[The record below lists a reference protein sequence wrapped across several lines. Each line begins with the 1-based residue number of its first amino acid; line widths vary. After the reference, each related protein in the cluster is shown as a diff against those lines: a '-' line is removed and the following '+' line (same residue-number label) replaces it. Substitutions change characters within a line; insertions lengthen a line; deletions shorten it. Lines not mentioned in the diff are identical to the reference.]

1 MLGRRIGRFVIERT
15 LGAGGMGA
23 VYAARDEVLDRLVAL
38 KVLPSA
44 HEGDP
49 ERRTRLLREARS
61 AAALS
66 HANVATVY
74 EAGEGEGIVFLAME
88 LVTGE
93 SLSSRLS
100 RGALSL
106 ESLIDVG
113 EGIARGLACAHAA
126 GVVHRD
132 LKPANVM
139 LTDDGTPKLVD
150 FGLAR
155 APDRAAPNVARESFT
170 GTVVGTPGYMAP
182 EQLRGDAIDA
192 RTDLFALGVVL
203 HELWAGRPPFGDS
216 GLTAMALTL
225 YEEPPALDAE
235 RAGAPPALIELVA
248 QLLQKDAAARP
259 SSSGEIV
266 RRLAGLRVQAAA
278 APDPVERAVAQRR
291 DREAIASTIEVV
303 RASRRPP
310 ESMTTLLGREE
321 DLASIER
328 VLASGARLLT
338 ITGSPG
344 IGKSVVASELCERL
358 RSRGERV
365 TSVAL
370 GPEARIDEL
379 EAALLLAL
387 RGQSATAKLTDLI
400 ALEEGVVHLDGGEA
414 CAAEL
419 AQRLRGWLGTS
430 RARFVTSR
438 RNVLGLDEEH
448 VVTLGPLVALASR
461 ELFLARARRVRPI
474 DTTNAEELAAID
486 TIVALLDGS
495 PLAIGLAASRV
506 ALLSPTEIVSRLR
519 TSDDARLALLTDRK
533 ATGSASSLREAI
545 AWSFALLTRDDAR
558 VLARLSL
565 FEGSF
570 ATEQAE
576 RLASLPGESLPVLDA
591 IEASRAASLVR
602 AISDREGRVRLV
614 IEPNVR
620 AYARSVLRDDPRAAA
635 VEETFVHAHGVLA
648 RDGVLAPARGARS
661 VVEEAGSLRAALRL
675 ARGQAASTIPALW
688 IATLLL
694 GHVADLEIER
704 ELEALLVDRARQ
716 GSLPLDL
723 LVHAELALLQR
734 LLDRDIERGVSRVGP
749 IMARA
754 EMLGDAEL
762 LAAARSASFDAL
774 VRVSR
779 YDEADTLA
787 RALLDA
793 ARAAGHA
800 AQEIDALEKQS
811 ILAWRRSRPEDS
823 LLPLRRALGLAESLH
838 DRRRQASVLMSL
850 GILCVQSRRLPEGR
864 ALYERSRELAR
875 AEHLP
880 RFVALLEN
888 NLGVVHHEEDRLDDA
903 LASFQAASIEA
914 PRAGMGMLT
923 GVAYGNLGMVHHE
936 AGRATEAGVALDTG
950 IRLLTALGDGRFRAV
965 FHGARAALLAEQGA
979 LDEARADLASAGE
992 LLSRAFEPQL
1002 ALALSIRSAHVELID
1017 AARRGDAELLA
1028 RATATADAHLAELA
1042 TPESI
1047 TARSDLA
1054 RMAARALARARR

>member
-1 MLGRRIGRFVIERT
+1 MLGRRIGRFVVERA

-106 ESLIDVG
+106 DALIDVG

-155 APDRAAPNVARESFT
+155 APDRAAPSVGRESFT

-182 EQLRGDAIDA
+182 EQLRGEATDA
-192 RTDLFALGVVL
+192 RTDLFALGVLL

-225 YEEPPALDAE
+225 YEEPPAIDAE
-235 RAGAPPALIELVA
+235 RSGAPPALVELVA
-248 QLLQKDAAARP
+248 QLLQKDAGARP
-259 SSSGEIV
+259 SSSSEV
-266 RRLAGLRVQAAA
+266 ARRLASMRGSVTASPS
-278 APDPVERAVAQRR
+278 APALTHRREREGV
-291 DREAIASTIEVV
+291 SPTIEVV

-310 ESMTTLLGREE
+310 ESITTVLGREE

-344 IGKSVVASELCERL
+344 IGKSVVAHELSERL
-358 RSRGERV
+358 RARGVRV

-370 GPEARIDEL
+370 GPEARADEL
-379 EAALLLAL
+379 DAALLLAL
-387 RGQSATAKLTDLI
+387 RGESATAKLTDLI
-400 ALEEGVVHLDGGEA
+400 ALEEGVIFLDGGEA
-414 CAAEL
+414 SAAEL
-419 AQRLRGWLGTS
+419 AQRLRGWLAAS

-438 RNVLGLDEEH
+438 RNVIGLDDEV
-448 VVTLGPLVALASR
+448 VVTVGPLPSLAAR
-461 ELFLARARRVRPI
+461 ELFVARARRVRPL
-474 DTTNAEELAAID
+474 DPTLTEDLSAID

-495 PLAIGLAASRV
+495 PLAIGLAASRIG
-506 ALLSPTEIVSRLR
+506 LLSPTEIVSRLR

-533 ATGSASSLREAI
+533 ATGSAASLREAI
-545 AWSFALLTRDDAR
+545 AWSFTLLSRDDAR

-570 ATEQAE
+570 TTEQAE
-576 RLASLPGESLPVLDA
+576 RVASLTGESLSVLDA
-591 IEASRAASLVR
+591 IEAAHSASLLR
-602 AISDREGRVRLV
+602 ASSDREGRVRLV

-620 AYARSVLRDDPRAAA
+620 AYARSVLREDPRASAI
-635 VEETFVHAHGVLA
+635 EETFVHEHGVLA
-648 RDGVLAPARGARS
+648 RQGVLTPARGARS
-661 VVEEAGSLRAALRL
+661 VVEDGGSLRAALRL
-675 ARGQAASTIPALW
+675 SRGQNGSTIPALW

-694 GHVADLEIER
+694 GQVADLDIER
-704 ELEALLVDRARQ
+704 ELEALLVDRARH

-723 LVHAELALLQR
+723 LLHAELALFQR
-734 LLDRDIERGVSRVGP
+734 LLDRDIERGLARVGP
-749 IMARA
+749 IVARA
-754 EMLGDAEL
+754 EMLGDPEL
-762 LAAARSASFDAL
+762 LAAARGASFDAL
-774 VRVSR
+774 VRASR
-779 YDEADTLA
+779 YDEAEGIA
-787 RALLDA
+787 RAMLES
-793 ARAAGHA
+793 ARAAGHTA
-800 AQEIDALEKQS
+800 HEIDAHEKQS
-811 ILAWRRSRPEDS
+811 TLAWRRSRPEDS
-823 LLPLRRALGLAESLH
+823 LVSLRRALGLAESLH

-880 RFVALLEN
+880 RLVGLLEN
-888 NLGVVHHEEDRLDDA
+888 NLGVVHHEEDRLEDA
-903 LASFQAASIEA
+903 RASFEAAVIEG

-923 GVAYGNLGMVHHE
+923 AVAYGNLGMVHHE
-936 AGRATEAGVALDTG
+936 AGRSEEASRALDTA
-950 IRLLTALGDGRFRAV
+950 IRLLTSLGDGRFRAV
-965 FHGARAALLAEQGA
+965 FHGARAALRAEQGA
-979 LDEARADLASAGE
+979 LVEARADLASASE

-1002 ALALSIRSAHVELID
+1002 ALALSIRSAHVELIE
-1017 AARRGDAELLA
+1017 AARSGDVEA
-1028 RATATADAHLAELA
+1028 RARTRATADAHLSELDV
-1042 TPESI
+1042 PESI

-1054 RMAARALARARR
+1054 RMALRALARA